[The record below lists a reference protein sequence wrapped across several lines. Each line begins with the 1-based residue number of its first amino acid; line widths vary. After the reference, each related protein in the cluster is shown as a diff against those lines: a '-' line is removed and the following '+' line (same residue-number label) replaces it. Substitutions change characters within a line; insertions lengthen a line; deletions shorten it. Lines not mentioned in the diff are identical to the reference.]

1 MEVELLT
8 DYKNILTFTHNDV
21 DGVLG
26 GFIIKYLFDNNLE
39 DSSWDMNVKTYCC
52 SYGKTFNLAWFKQ
65 KTEEFIEEYQEN
77 IVVYMI
83 DYAIQPN
90 NEMIKFYNWCKEK
103 DVEFHWIDHHI
114 TAIENLKHFNI
125 PGLQHSAHS
134 GCLNTW
140 NHLSDEEP
148 PEIVKMISD
157 FDIWNKGSK
166 FSWENE
172 LFPIVYFI
180 NSLGLDLNNNE
191 NDLVKQLKLLF
202 DNKETLGHCI
212 DIGKFIS
219 RYVSSIHNQN
229 LKKIYKIKWNDYDC
243 LVLNT
248 ILPGATQF
256 EKHPD
261 YNDVDLCITWSFD
274 GKYYY
279 YGVYTTKSNIDV
291 GYLCQQHFNGGGH
304 KGCGGGQ
311 LKELIL
317 NEKI

>member
-1 MEVELLT
+1 MELRIET
-8 DYKNILTFTHNDV
+8 DYKNILTFTHNDA
-21 DGVLG
+21 DGILG

-39 DSSWDMNVKTYCC
+39 DSAWDMNVKTYCC
-52 SYGKTFNLAWFKQ
+52 SYGKSFNLSWFKQ

-77 IVVYMI
+77 IKVCMI

-90 NEMIKFYNWCKEK
+90 NDMIKFYNWCQEKEI
-103 DVEFHWIDHHI
+103 EFEWIDHHI

-125 PGLQHSAHS
+125 PGLQHSTYS

-140 NHLSDEEP
+140 NHFSKDEP
-148 PEIVKMISD
+148 PTIIKMVCD
-157 FDIWNKGSK
+157 FDIWNKSSS
-166 FSWENE
+166 FSWDDQ

-191 NDLVKQLKLLF
+191 GDLVKQLKLLF
-202 DNKETLGHCI
+202 DKEETLNKCI
-212 DIGKFIS
+212 DIGKYIS
-219 RYVSSIHNQN
+219 RYVGSLYSQN
-229 LKKIYKIKWNDYDC
+229 LKKIYNIKWNDYDC

-248 ILPGATQF
+248 TFPGSTQF
-256 EKHPD
+256 SEHPD
-261 YNDVDLCITWSFD
+261 FKNVDLCLTWSFD

-279 YGVYTTKSNIDV
+279 YGAYTTKTNIDV

-311 LKELIL
+311 LKEFIL
-317 NEKI
+317 H

>member
-140 NHLSDEEP
+140 NHLTDEEP

-157 FDIWNKGSK
+157 FYLKNNMEQCCQYLYEESK
-166 FSWENE
+166 R
-172 LFPIVYFI
+172 
-180 NSLGLDLNNNE
+180 
-191 NDLVKQLKLLF
+191 
-202 DNKETLGHCI
+202 T
-212 DIGKFIS
+212 
-219 RYVSSIHNQN
+219 
-229 LKKIYKIKWNDYDC
+229 
-243 LVLNT
+243 
-248 ILPGATQF
+248 
-256 EKHPD
+256 
-261 YNDVDLCITWSFD
+261 
-274 GKYYY
+274 
-279 YGVYTTKSNIDV
+279 
-291 GYLCQQHFNGGGH
+291 
-304 KGCGGGQ
+304 
-311 LKELIL
+311 
-317 NEKI
+317 